1 MGTNRKLQGEID
13 RTLKKVAEGIVDFD
27 DTWQKVYSAP
37 NANIKEK
44 RENELKKKIKQLQ
57 RYRDQIKSWASS
69 SEVKNK
75 APLLEARKQIEN
87 VPHSFLLF
95 ASLCILFPNLGSFSP
110 SLQFCARTGN
120 GAFQGLREG
129 DENEGLQQRGVEPA
143 SKERQ
148 CSRGPED
155 SHLSVVG

>member
-87 VPHSFLLF
+87 VHVFCVSWFT
-95 ASLCILFPNLGSFSP
+95 LC
-110 SLQFCARTGN
+110 
-120 GAFQGLREG
+120 
-129 DENEGLQQRGVEPA
+129 
-143 SKERQ
+143 
-148 CSRGPED
+148 
-155 SHLSVVG
+155 VVP